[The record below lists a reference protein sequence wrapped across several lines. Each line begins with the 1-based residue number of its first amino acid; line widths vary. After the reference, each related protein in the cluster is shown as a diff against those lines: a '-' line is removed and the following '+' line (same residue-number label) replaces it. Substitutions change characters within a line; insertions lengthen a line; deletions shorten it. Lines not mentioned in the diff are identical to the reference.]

1 MLNGHGGIEADVT
14 VTRTGEQEFR
24 LVTGTASP
32 RRDREWI
39 RRHLP
44 AGARVRVDD
53 ITGTEACYCL
63 WGPAAGEILGPLCD
77 EPETLESLG
86 FLRAARV
93 MIAGVPVLAQRVT
106 FVGEYGFELHAPAEF
121 GLTLWD
127 ALSAAGQPHGMVPA
141 GYRALD
147 CLRLEKGYRVWGT
160 DLTPVTSPLAAGL
173 GFAVALDKPAPFI
186 GRDALERD
194 PEPERR
200 LRALVLHDPAQVVL
214 GFEAIRA
221 AGEVCGYVTS
231 GGYGY
236 RIDASIAYGY
246 LPAELGP
253 GAELEISLFDEWV
266 PARVA
271 AEPLYDAGRAS

>member
-14 VTRTGEQEFR
+14 VTRTAEEEFR

-39 RRHLP
+39 ARHLP
-44 AGARVRVDD
+44 AGAHVSVAD

-63 WGPAAGEILGPLCD
+63 WGPAAAAILGPLCD
-77 EPETLESLG
+77 DPDTLESLG

-93 MIAGVPVLAQRVT
+93 MVAGAPVLAQRVT
-106 FVGEYGFELHAPAEF
+106 FVGEYGFELHAPADF
-121 GLTLWD
+121 GLPLWD
-127 ALSAAGQPHGMVPA
+127 ALYAAGQPHGMLPA

-160 DLTPVTSPLAAGL
+160 DLTPVTSPLQAGL
-173 GFAVALDKPAPFI
+173 GFAIAFDKPLEFI
-186 GRDALERD
+186 GRAALERD
-194 PEPERR
+194 REPERR
-200 LRALVLHDPAQVVL
+200 LRALVLHDRAQVVL

-221 AGEVCGYVTS
+221 GGEVCGYVTS

-236 RIDASIAYGY
+236 RLDASIAYGY

-253 GAELEISLFDEWV
+253 GSEVEISLFDEWM
-266 PARVA
+266 PARVT
-271 AEPLYDAGRAS
+271 AEPLYDAGPAS